1 MPAVSVLVPCY
12 NVEKYI
18 RQCLDSVVGQT
29 LTDMEI
35 ICLNDGSTDGTLAIL
50 QEYAAKDSRVRI
62 IDKPNSGYGD
72 SMNKG
77 LEAATG
83 EYIGIVESDDWA
95 EADMFESLYALAK
108 QHDCDMVKSAYN
120 FYWSTPKERRELC
133 AVPSEFADRL
143 LLNEE
148 HADFSRIAPSIWSGI
163 YRREMLEQYGI
174 RFLNTPGAS
183 YQDTGFHAKTW
194 MASRSIWVTSKA
206 YLQYRQDNMN
216 ASVKSRRK
224 IFAVVHEFRS
234 IERFLAQWNLEEEWE
249 AIKDRAKFKCYS
261 WNYNRLDFAGRKR
274 FLPVMRKEFGEILS
288 SPISRKSLS
297 KNALKKLQFIQ
308 NYPVIYLLK
317 TLYRDFQKSFF
328 DYRELSI

>member
-50 QEYAAKDSRVRI
+50 QEYTAKDSRVRI

-108 QHDCDMVKSAYN
+108 RHDCDMVKSAYN
-120 FYWSTPKERRELC
+120 FYWSTPKEKRTFC

-148 HADFSRIAPSIWSGI
+148 HTDFSRIAPSIWSGI

-216 ASVKSRRK
+216 SSVKSRRK

-234 IERFLAQWNLEEEWE
+234 IERFLVQWGLESKWGPV
-249 AIKDRAKFKCYS
+249 KDKAKFKCYG

-274 FLPVMRKEFGEILS
+274 FLPVMRKEFGELLNARPHGIFPAKVL
-288 SPISRKSLS
+288 RKMHSIM
-297 KNALKKLQFIQ
+297 AHPQ
-308 NYPVIYLLK
+308 IYLLK
-317 TLYRDFQKSFF
+317 TQFRDWLKAIFASQEK
-328 DYRELSI
+328 

>member
-29 LTDMEI
+29 LADMEI
-35 ICLNDGSTDGTLAIL
+35 ICLNDVSTDGTLAIL

-77 LEAATG
+77 LEAATY

-95 EADMFESLYALAK
+95 EADMFEALYTLAK
-108 QHDCDMVKSAYN
+108 EHDADMVKSAYN

-174 RFLNTPGAS
+174 RFLTTPGAS
-183 YQDTGFHAKTW
+183 YQDIAFSFKVYCCAKRF
-194 MASRSIWVTSKA
+194 MMLEKA
-206 YLQYRQDNMN
+206 YLHYRVDNEN
-216 ASVKSRRK
+216 S
-224 IFAVVHEFRS
+224 S
-234 IERFLAQWNLEEEWE
+234 INSKGKVFCVCDEWNEV
-249 AIKDRAKFKCYS
+249 
-261 WNYNRLDFAGRKR
+261 KR
-274 FLPVMRKEFGEILS
+274 FMKKAANIFF
-288 SPISRKSLS
+288 ISAE
-297 KNALKKLQFIQ
+297 KN
-308 NYPVIYLLK
+308 
-317 TLYRDFQKSFF
+317 R
-328 DYRELSI
+328 